1 MSNAAKSAKQERGRP
16 FKKGQSGNPAG
27 RPQGSRHKATLA
39 MEAILDGDAEALGRK
54 AVELA
59 LAGDTGA
66 LRLCLE
72 RLMPARKSR
81 PVSVSLPAIKGPAEL
96 LDAMSQ
102 VVQSAASGEIDVDE
116 ATALA
121 GLLDLKRKAIET
133 VDIER
138 RLTALE
144 AKDPK

>member
-1 MSNAAKSAKQERGRP
+1 MSSAAKSAKQERGRP

-27 RPQGSRHKATLA
+27 RPQGSRHKSTLA
-39 MEAILDGDAEALGRK
+39 MEAIFEGDAETLGRK

-59 LAGDTGA
+59 LEGDTVA

-81 PVSVSLPAIKGPAEL
+81 PVSVSLPAIKAPEDL
-96 LDAMSQ
+96 LNAMSK
-102 VVQSAASGEIDVDE
+102 VVESAASGEIDVDE
-116 ATALA
+116 AMVLA

-138 RLTALE
+138 RLSALE
-144 AKDPK
+144 AKDTK